1 MISTDEQDGWAYV
14 ATGSEVY
21 SLWERQRQRV
31 ARKPTGGRVAKWWG
45 SVKNEVRIAWNDP
58 AGVHYGE

>member
-21 SLWERQRQRV
+21 AQWERQKQRMNALLADTRRQNAEHR
-31 ARKPTGGRVAKWWG
+31 AITDYFRTR
-45 SVKNEVRIAWNDP
+45 S
-58 AGVHYGE
+58 